1 MLFLFICKVESR
13 GVKDKEI
20 ETNSQAITE
29 EKMQREWAELKGLK
43 TSHDIKMTERE
54 TGLEK
59 GLSYYKTSQHRIC
72 DFSQY
77 LN

>member
-1 MLFLFICKVESR
+1 
-13 GVKDKEI
+13 
-20 ETNSQAITE
+20 
-29 EKMQREWAELKGLK
+29 MQREWEELKGLK